1 MNYGQLAQ
9 AGNILT
15 QLGTFQNFQSKRDI
29 ITVNSL
35 NEAKDFKLNN
45 GESVVLMDSNDDI
58 IYVKQCDEI
67 GKVTMNVY
75 KCINITEEFEKKNT
89 PANVSK
95 ADFDALVQSITELK
109 SMMNNK
115 GGNRNEH
122 NA

>member
-29 ITVNSL
+29 ITVNGL

-45 GESVVLMDSNDDI
+45 GESVVLMDSNDDV

-95 ADFDALVQSITELK
+95 AEFDALVQSISELK
-109 SMMNNK
+109 TMMNK

>member
-67 GKVTMNVY
+67 GKVSLNVY
-75 KCINITEEFEKKNT
+75 RCTNITEEFEKQNT

-95 ADFDALVQSITELK
+95 ADFDALVQSISELK
-109 SMMNNK
+109 SMVNK
-115 GGNRNEH
+115 GGNKNEH